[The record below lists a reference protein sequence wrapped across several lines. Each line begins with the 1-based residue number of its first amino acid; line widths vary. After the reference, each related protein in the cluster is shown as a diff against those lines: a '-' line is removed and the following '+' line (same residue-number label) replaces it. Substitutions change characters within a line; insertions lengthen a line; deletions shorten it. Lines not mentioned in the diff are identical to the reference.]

1 MEGAEGFTATLGL
14 VKPGTVDRI
23 TQDLWR
29 MTPADVN
36 LTLYGTNWSLKML
49 HSGRFDAAAFD
60 AQRDAILEA
69 VRELLLYHD
78 LDFIAVSGDLIQS
91 AMGPAWDRAL
101 RESIQEMAGIP
112 ATTAM
117 TALTDALEHVG
128 ARRVAVGTPFREEQ
142 NDYIRSYLEQAG
154 FSVTA
159 VEGYPTSNTKEIR
172 TLPENAA
179 YESGKKAFLAA
190 PGADAIY
197 LSCPVW
203 PSTGAMVPLEQEFG
217 VPVIS
222 MFNPI
227 LWRGLT
233 AIGYRQPIHGFGR
246 LLETVG

>member
-1 MEGAEGFTATLGL
+1 MERAEGFTATLGL

-23 TQDLWR
+23 TQDFWR

-49 HSGRFDAAAFD
+49 HSGQFDAAAFD
-60 AQRDAILEA
+60 TQRDAILEA

-91 AMGPAWDRAL
+91 AMGPVWDRAL
-101 RESIQEMAGIP
+101 RESIREAAGVP

-142 NDYIRSYLEQAG
+142 NDYVRHYLEQAG

-159 VEGYPTSNTKEIR
+159 VEGYPTRNSKEIR
-172 TLPENAA
+172 TLPANVR
-179 YESGKKAFLAA
+179 SGQ
-190 PGADAIY
+190 P
-197 LSCPVW
+197 
-203 PSTGAMVPLEQEFG
+203 
-217 VPVIS
+217 
-222 MFNPI
+222 
-227 LWRGLT
+227 
-233 AIGYRQPIHGFGR
+233 RQPWRHSSRSSAFRSLRCSTQSCGR
-246 LLETVG
+246 GSQRLATPNQSTASAACLRRWGRICH